1 MKIFIDFLVGFCH
14 IEQALR
20 RMKPLNRLSIILIW
34 LLTLYPIMSFSQ
46 EGNETKHQISIL
58 WGITNYNT
66 YEPILS
72 SVRQSSTPSTSG
84 LAYAVERENNYEFG
98 VKLLLLNES
107 DLTSRLSNP
116 GSRAPNNGEI
126 FGGSFET
133 YFRKLIKKTS
143 VDIYLGFHLN
153 GFYYD
158 KSLDVIPFD
167 DARAADLFFDLGPS
181 VSIVKNFGKHR
192 LGADLELPLIGYI
205 AAKTRN
211 SETFPFDLIDRDK
224 TVGTA
229 IRYGDLA
236 LINNY
241 FNINFN
247 AEYAYRLTQ
256 KILIGLQYGF
266 QYYDYKKELPFNV
279 QAVSY
284 RFLLQAQYEF

>member
-1 MKIFIDFLVGFCH
+1 
-14 IEQALR
+14 
-20 RMKPLNRLSIILIW
+20 MKPHNWLTTIVLLFFFLNPKMGLS
-34 LLTLYPIMSFSQ
+34 Q
-46 EGNETKHQISIL
+46 KNKETKHQISIL

-84 LAYAVERENNYEFG
+84 FSYAVESENNYELG
-98 VKLLLLNES
+98 VKLFFLKES

-116 GSRAPNNGEI
+116 GTRVPNSGEI

-133 YFRKLIKKTS
+133 YFRKMIKKSS

-167 DARAADLFFDLGPS
+167 DARAGDLFFDLGPS
-181 VSIVKNFGKHR
+181 ISIVKNFGKHR
-192 LGADLELPLIGYI
+192 LGSDLGLPLVGYI

-241 FNINFN
+241 FNLNFN
-247 AEYAYRLTQ
+247 TEYTYQVTQ
-256 KILIGLQYGF
+256 RFLIGLQYGF
-266 QYYDYKKELPFNV
+266 QYYNYKKERPFNV
-279 QAVSY
+279 QAISY
-284 RFLLQAQYEF
+284 RFSLQAKYEF